1 MLKVA
6 FAGAFAARLV
16 EAVRGRLTTPCDM
29 TAGDEVGIV
38 STLIDA
44 DVLVSMVF
52 SSEMAK
58 AAPRL
63 RLLQVPGAGL
73 DRIDRSVLRAETRLA
88 NVYGH
93 ETGIAEYVIGAMLSF
108 TRSFGRLDRKLRRG
122 EWESQWAVAVPP
134 PPLWPELA
142 GKTLG
147 ILGYG
152 HIGQALARRAR
163 AFEMDVCAIRRHAPK
178 LLPPELTFLGGP
190 DRLED
195 LLRCSDYVAVT
206 ASLAEATRNL
216 IGEQHLRLMKPSAFL
231 INVARAEI
239 VDEGALYR
247 ALANR
252 TIAGAALDVWYR
264 YPKAAERTLPANHPF
279 HELDNVLITP
289 HVSGWTDGMLQARS
303 KLIAE
308 NIERT
313 ARGEPP
319 LNMIDRGQRGCSKR
333 AEDFACAI

>member
-122 EWESQWAVAVPP
+122 EWESQWAVAVQHS
-134 PPLWPELA
+134 A
-142 GKTLG
+142 SSDTVTSDK
-147 ILGYG
+147 
-152 HIGQALARRAR
+152 RSR
-163 AFEMDVCAIRRHAPK
+163 
-178 LLPPELTFLGGP
+178 GGREP
-190 DRLED
+190 SRWM
-195 LLRCSDYVAVT
+195 SAQ
-206 ASLAEATRNL
+206 SGGTRQNCHR
-216 IGEQHLRLMKPSAFL
+216 Q
-231 INVARAEI
+231 N
-239 VDEGALYR
+239 
-247 ALANR
+247 
-252 TIAGAALDVWYR
+252 
-264 YPKAAERTLPANHPF
+264 
-279 HELDNVLITP
+279 
-289 HVSGWTDGMLQARS
+289 
-303 KLIAE
+303 
-308 NIERT
+308 
-313 ARGEPP
+313 
-319 LNMIDRGQRGCSKR
+319 
-333 AEDFACAI
+333 